1 MSARVFCFSRLR
13 PRDQCQDLF
22 GAIAGLCIG
31 DAGRPLHAL
40 RHRRTRYFW
49 EALSNNDHRLDKE
62 KMLHKFLRIS
72 ASALALASSALA
84 ALPAVADDND
94 FFYLT
99 QPHGK
104 KIVFAPCKG
113 ETQIVTGP
121 MSFCVSD
128 QPEDVIK
135 KLQDFPC
142 GKPAH

>member
-121 MSFCVSD
+121 IGFVSATN
-128 QPEDVIK
+128 QKYELKNCSI
-135 KLQDFPC
+135 FI
-142 GKPAH
+142 